1 LVSLQHHWTIAL
13 VKQILLI
20 LLLVLQMDLS
30 TDFLRTFIA
39 VCECKSFSLAAAR
52 VHKSQGA
59 ISAQIAKLEEQAGSK
74 FIDRSQRQF
83 RLTEE
88 GELFLN
94 FAQEM
99 VAKTDAT
106 QQSLQALQN
115 NVQQEVRIGTTRS
128 VGIYLLPGVIGSIT
142 KKFPDM
148 SMSLLTQGR
157 SLTYERLQQGSV
169 DLALVLGDAAPR
181 GLFAQPLRSESLC
194 FVISPEHPLA
204 NKKTISWEELKT
216 VPFISGVKGNDFSDM
231 IAEIFEKHGIP
242 KPTGNITINNLHMR
256 KEAVRAGVGVTVL
269 PTFTV
274 TEEVQS
280 KTLKV
285 LTIKDRPLPD
295 TRLMIVEAHRRST
308 NPNVELVKKAL
319 QETLMVEA
327 NHDESLQPF
336 VLGGRKAK
344 VLMAKMLFC
353 GPFVAGSLTGYWFY

>member
-1 LVSLQHHWTIAL
+1 
-13 VKQILLI
+13 
-20 LLLVLQMDLS
+20 MDLS

-88 GELFLN
+88 GELFLK
-94 FAQEM
+94 FAHEM

-106 QQSLQALQN
+106 QQSLQALHN

-128 VGIYLLPGVIGSIT
+128 VGIYLLPGVISSIT

-157 SLTYERLQQGSV
+157 TVTYERLQQGMV
-169 DLALVLGDAAPR
+169 DLALVLGDTVPR
-181 GLFAQPLRSESLC
+181 GLSAEPLRSEPLC
-194 FVISPEHPLA
+194 FVISPKHPLA
-204 NKKTISWEELKT
+204 NKKAISWEELKT
-216 VPFISGVKGNDFSDM
+216 IPFISGVKGNDFSDM
-231 IAEIFEKHGIP
+231 IAEIFDKHGIP
-242 KPTGNITINNLHMR
+242 KSTGNIIINNMHMR
-256 KEAVRAGVGVTVL
+256 KEAVRACIGVTVL

-285 LTIKDRPLPD
+285 LTIKDRPFPD
-295 TRLMIVEAHRRST
+295 TQLMIVEPHRRST

-319 QETLMVEA
+319 QETLMLEA
-327 NHDESLQPF
+327 NHDESLQPL
-336 VLGGRKAK
+336 VLVRRKTK
-344 VLMAKMLFC
+344 VLMAKMLLC
-353 GPFVAGSLTGYWFY
+353 GPFVAAGDLLDCFFY

>member
-1 LVSLQHHWTIAL
+1 
-13 VKQILLI
+13 
-20 LLLVLQMDLS
+20 MDLS

-88 GELFLN
+88 GELFLK
-94 FAQEM
+94 FAHEM

-106 QQSLQALQN
+106 QQSLQALHN

-128 VGIYLLPGVIGSIT
+128 VGIYLLPGVISSIT

-157 SLTYERLQQGSV
+157 TVTYERLQQGMV
-169 DLALVLGDAAPR
+169 DLALVLGDTVPR
-181 GLFAQPLRSESLC
+181 GLSAEPLRSEPLC
-194 FVISPEHPLA
+194 FVISPKHPLA
-204 NKKTISWEELKT
+204 NKKAISWEELKT
-216 VPFISGVKGNDFSDM
+216 IPFISGVKGNDFSDM
-231 IAEIFEKHGIP
+231 IAEIFDKHGIP
-242 KPTGNITINNLHMR
+242 KSTGNIIINNMHMR
-256 KEAVRAGVGVTVL
+256 KEAVRAGIGVTVL

-295 TRLMIVEAHRRST
+295 TQLMIVEPHRRST

-319 QETLMVEA
+319 RETLMVQA
-327 NHDESLQPF
+327 NHDESLQPL
-336 VLGGRKAK
+336 VLVRRKTT
-344 VLMAKMLFC
+344 VLMAKMLLC
-353 GPFVAGSLTGYWFY
+353 GPFVAAGDLLDCFFY